1 MKMGR
6 IHPRKAVVDDVGDGP
21 GRTPHRRQHA
31 DEDEDLQDVADGPHA
46 PAAQAHDLAGPKAQT
61 ESVPG
66 KAQQTEGQSPQQGC
80 ARGDAQG
87 QPTKKQRYDDGVH
100 GHDSIPRSPGPVKR
114 FSAGKA
120 LPRRQTVACLH
131 YLDDFRQKPVPA
143 LLHDEKPGPS
153 YKEAGLIFFFPS
165 AGSPSQRRNLGASSP
180 LPCTQAIPQTV
191 HRKGQDTVNPPPA
204 PSCRRRQPHKSST
217 PATRKRDMP
226 TAPCR
231 RTLSGLPPP
240 G

>member
-6 IHPRKAVVDDVGDGP
+6 IHPRQAVVDDIGDGP
-21 GRTPHRRQHA
+21 GRTPDRCQHA

-80 ARGDAQG
+80 ARDDAQG

-100 GHDSIPRSPGPVKR
+100 GHDSIPRPPGPVKR

-120 LPRRQTVACLH
+120 LYRRQIAACLH
-131 YLDDFRQKPVPA
+131 YTISGKSRLPA
-143 LLHDEKPGPS
+143 LPYDEKPGPS
-153 YKEAGLIFFFPS
+153 CKEVGLIFFFPS
-165 AGSPSQRRNLGASSP
+165 AGSPSQRRNLGAFSP
-180 LPCTQAIPQTV
+180 LP
-191 HRKGQDTVNPPPA
+191 
-204 PSCRRRQPHKSST
+204 
-217 PATRKRDMP
+217 
-226 TAPCR
+226 
-231 RTLSGLPPP
+231 
-240 G
+240 

>member
-6 IHPRKAVVDDVGDGP
+6 IHPGQAVVDDVGDGP
-21 GRTPHRRQHA
+21 GRTPDRCQHT

-66 KAQQTEGQSPQQGC
+66 KTQQAEGQSPQQGC
-80 ARGDAQG
+80 ARDDAQG

-100 GHDSIPRSPGPVKR
+100 GHDSIPRPPGPVKR

-120 LPRRQTVACLH
+120 PVSPADCRLSALPGR
-131 YLDDFRQKPVPA
+131 
-143 LLHDEKPGPS
+143 
-153 YKEAGLIFFFPS
+153 FPIKAAYRLS
-165 AGSPSQRRNLGASSP
+165 RMTKS
-180 LPCTQAIPQTV
+180 
-191 HRKGQDTVNPPPA
+191 PA
-204 PSCRRRQPHKSST
+204 PRV
-217 PATRKRDMP
+217 KR
-226 TAPCR
+226 
-231 RTLSGLPPP
+231 P